1 MRRHSKL
8 QISQTGKWEEQ
19 GMQGFDAPSGF
30 QSGPMG
36 LGVEGLIYVLINC
49 ATSSMIG
56 SYCCTIV

>member
-1 MRRHSKL
+1 
-8 QISQTGKWEEQ
+8 
-19 GMQGFDAPSGF
+19 MQGFDAPSGF